1 MDGMK
6 LKYRGWNLI
15 EKIKMNRNSKVDEIY
30 FGLLCFSKRHDIYRL
45 LWAKLHEISKL
56 EK

>member
-30 FGLLCFSKRHDIYRL
+30 FGLLCYLKRYDIYQL